1 MSGNG
6 NASAIESGAAAA
18 GGAVPAPSPSAV
30 PPLFSFSQPPPIV
43 RPTWL
48 PAVAP
53 AGQVDLSIVIVHR
66 SLPWAMLKDCLAAIE
81 RGREGLDCQV
91 ILVDQ
96 GVSTDLDQP
105 LTAGY
110 PWVEVVVDRSD
121 RGYAVSNNLG
131 LRRATGRYLL
141 LLNDDVQLPRTALRD
156 LVAWMD
162 AHPRAGY
169 AGPRLVLP
177 DGRLD
182 RACRR
187 AFPTPIVS
195 LYRLSGLGRLFPTSR
210 IFGRYNLTYLPV
222 DRTAHVDAVVGA
234 CLLVRRSAAEQVGL
248 LDETYFMYG
257 EDIDWAYRM
266 QQAGWEG
273 WYLAAIVAVHDK
285 ASSSKRRRLRTTYE
299 FYRAMVIFYRRHYA
313 PHVPLI
319 VTWLVL
325 TGILLRGSLA
335 IAIAWLHA
343 PEEAATS

>member
-1 MSGNG
+1 MMGDANEEDEGRRPQSR
-6 NASAIESGAAAA
+6 
-18 GGAVPAPSPSAV
+18 
-30 PPLFSFSQPPPIV
+30 PLFSFSQPPPTL
-43 RPTWL
+43 RKGWL
-48 PAVAP
+48 PAITP
-53 AGQVDLSIVIVHR
+53 AEQGDLSIVIVHR
-66 SLPWAMLKDCLAAIE
+66 SLPWAMLKDCLAALE

-96 GVSTDLDQP
+96 GVSADLDRS
-105 LTAGY
+105 LAACF

-131 LRRATGRYLL
+131 LRRAAGRYLL

-195 LYRLSGLGRLFPTSR
+195 LYRLSGLSHLFPASR
-210 IFGRYNLTYLPV
+210 VFGRYNLTYLPV
-222 DRTAHVDAVVGA
+222 DRTARVDAVVGA
-234 CLLVRRSAAEQVGL
+234 CMLVRRRAAEQVGL

-273 WYLAAIVAVHDK
+273 WYLADIVALHYK

-313 PHVPLI
+313 RHVPLV

-325 TGILLRGSLA
+325 TGILLRGTLA
-335 IAIAWLHA
+335 TAITWLHEPGRA
-343 PEEAATS
+343 GTS